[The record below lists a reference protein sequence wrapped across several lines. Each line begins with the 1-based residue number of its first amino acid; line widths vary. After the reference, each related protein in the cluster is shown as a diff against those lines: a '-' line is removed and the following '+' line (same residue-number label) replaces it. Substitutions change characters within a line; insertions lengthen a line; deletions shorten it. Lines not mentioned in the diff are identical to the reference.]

1 MYKFLGEVIGF
12 GLMIFIVSPL
22 LLIIYLI
29 KNSKIDVDG
38 DGKSDTDWFWRR

>member
-1 MYKFLGEVIGF
+1 LFNFIGEVIGV

-29 KNSKIDVDG
+29 KNSKIDIDG
-38 DGKSDTDWFWRR
+38 DGKDDVPWRWKR